1 MKCGSFYNGRKSF
14 LGNDTKSLLDIVPFT
29 VSLNSCRLLE
39 QRSVSG
45 TVSSHGGSS
54 SAGRKG
60 GVFAHGRP
68 ADRQALLPRHAVIR
82 VVLLRNG
89 GRDMSAHEGPYEEAQ
104 RSRGSDAL
112 HDQPCEDVGGRAR
125 TGLGGRGVLGPSGAR
140 PLLRR
145 GSQRAGRGRKLQV
158 CTRGR
163 EPLHCTVGS
172 HTGSRLGARRALR
185 PSAVRDTVMAQ
196 Y

>member
-45 TVSSHGGSS
+45 TVSSHGSGRRSS
-54 SAGRKG
+54 RAGRKG

-89 GRDMSAHEGPYEEAQ
+89 GRDMGAHEGPYEEAQ

-112 HDQPCEDVGGRAR
+112 HDQPPGAGLGTVRGCRRPCWDGSRGRGRAR
-125 TGLGGRGVLGPSGAR
+125 PLGRAAPPTPGLA
-140 PLLRR
+140 
-145 GSQRAGRGRKLQV
+145 
-158 CTRGR
+158 TRGPR
-163 EPLHCTVGS
+163 EEAAGLHSGS
-172 HTGSRLGARRALR
+172 
-185 PSAVRDTVMAQ
+185 
-196 Y
+196 

>member
-29 VSLNSCRLLE
+29 VSLNSYRLLE

-45 TVSSHGGSS
+45 TVSSHGSGRRSS
-54 SAGRKG
+54 RAGRKD

-112 HDQPCEDVGGRAR
+112 HDQPPGAGLGTVRGCRRPCWDGSRGRAR
-125 TGLGGRGVLGPSGAR
+125 AR
-140 PLLRR
+140 PLGRAAPPTPGLAKR
-145 GSQRAGRGRKLQV
+145 GPREEAAG
-158 CTRGR
+158 
-163 EPLHCTVGS
+163 LHSGS
-172 HTGSRLGARRALR
+172 
-185 PSAVRDTVMAQ
+185 
-196 Y
+196 

>member
-39 QRSVSG
+39 QRRVSG
-45 TVSSHGGSS
+45 TVSSHGSGRRSS
-54 SAGRKG
+54 RAGRKD

-68 ADRQALLPRHAVIR
+68 SDRQALLPRHAVIR

-104 RSRGSDAL
+104 RSCGSDAL
-112 HDQPCEDVGGRAR
+112 HDQPPGAGLGTVRGCRRPCWDGSRGRGRGRAR
-125 TGLGGRGVLGPSGAR
+125 PLGRAAPPTPGLAKRGPREEAAGLHSG
-140 PLLRR
+140 
-145 GSQRAGRGRKLQV
+145 S
-158 CTRGR
+158 
-163 EPLHCTVGS
+163 
-172 HTGSRLGARRALR
+172 
-185 PSAVRDTVMAQ
+185 
-196 Y
+196 